1 MTFPE
6 RLTLLRGKTSR
17 ALFAKQLGINE
28 NTLRNYEK
36 GLSLPNIDVAARICQ
51 IYGVTPGWLLTGDGP
66 MRTGETAASTN
77 DAGLVMIP
85 KVVARLSAGGGSLET
100 NAEVK
105 GRYAFKSEWLRGK
118 GRVDRMVLMEVSG
131 DSMEPYICDGDTVLI
146 DQSQDKVLA
155 GKVYAVGVEE
165 AVYVKFVELAPGRMI
180 LRSANPAHVAME
192 ANLAEDSNPVRIIG
206 RVIWWCREAR

>member
-6 RLTLLRGKTSR
+6 RLILVRGKTSR

-36 GLSLPNIDVAARICQ
+36 GLSLPNIDVATRICQ
-51 IYGVTPGWLLTGDGP
+51 IYGIVPGWLLAGDGP
-66 MRTGETAASTN
+66 MRAGEVAAS
-77 DAGLVMIP
+77 AGEADLVMVP

-100 NAEVK
+100 NADVT
-105 GRYAFKSEWLRGK
+105 GRYAFKSTWIHGK
-118 GRVDRMVLMEVSG
+118 GLVSRMVLMEVSG

-146 DQSQDKVLA
+146 DQSQTGVLA
-155 GKVYAVGVEE
+155 GKIYAVGVED
-165 AVYVKFVELAPGRMI
+165 AVYVKFVELAPGKMI
-180 LRSANPAHVAME
+180 LRSANPAHAPME
-192 ANLAEDSNPVRIIG
+192 STLAEDSNPIRIIG